1 MSLTSEISFRATWKS
16 KLRHP
21 AFVANDQVSEPVET
35 ELFIDTVYGDAV
47 EMIGVNTSEPAP
59 PIFQVEMNKKM

>member
-1 MSLTSEISFRATWKS
+1 MSLTSEIFFRATWKS

-47 EMIGVNTSEPAP
+47 EMIGQHFRASPSNIPSGNE
-59 PIFQVEMNKKM
+59 